1 MKRGFYRPTVLLIFL
16 FTTAL
21 VIDGCSHQK
30 AASKK
35 PVISVVSGLNNEHR
49 HNGPPESDVVIKV
62 NVPSNTTFLAQAFE
76 DGMVLNTYKAD
87 KNHQVTVSDQVGESR
102 EKMKLYALKKDP
114 GWDVN
119 SSQLKHPIAVL
130 TYTLVPS
137 KTSFS
142 NQDLAL
148 STSSDGSSSS
158 WSKASSSSFV
168 GSSSPSNP
176 SFDYS
181 QYADIHTKFS
191 DYSILSHPASALFG
205 GSYALKR
212 YYVTSIGADSFHEYH
227 MLLAKDETA
236 EPVFLMVFKPR
247 KKQKFSEGT
256 FINAYGT
263 LNGIGAVNSSQI
275 GSGISPQYSGDKVVL
290 FMPDRVEQSN

>member
-1 MKRGFYRPTVLLIFL
+1 MKKAFVLAAGLLIVTGLSGCVVNKQNSASSTIRSSKAVESKVKKDFL
-16 FTTAL
+16 KLDTKKAKMYRDSDSGTAEYAEVFVSAYPRSVITVNNTIGKCVISGRAKSSGSFL
-21 VIDGCSHQK
+21 IEINKPGRYHVQSKSGKMRSRTISFEVIDATSERDRQ
-30 AASKK
+30 AA
-35 PVISVVSGLNNEHR
+35 
-49 HNGPPESDVVIKV
+49 
-62 NVPSNTTFLAQAFE
+62 
-76 DGMVLNTYKAD
+76 
-87 KNHQVTVSDQVGESR
+87 
-102 EKMKLYALKKDP
+102 
-114 GWDVN
+114 
-119 SSQLKHPIAVL
+119 
-130 TYTLVPS
+130 
-137 KTSFS
+137 
-142 NQDLAL
+142 
-148 STSSDGSSSS
+148 
-158 WSKASSSSFV
+158 ASSSSAAAKLDSDSASTSESSSSV
-168 GSSSPSNP
+168 SSSSPSKP

-191 DYSILSHPASALFG
+191 DDSILSQPASALFG

-236 EPVFLMVFKPR
+236 DPVFLMVFKPR